1 MTKTMEKAIEQLR
14 SLPDNEQEAAAFAVL
29 ELLDA
34 RRDTVLTDEQLAEVR
49 RRRSQPR
56 GELLTLEQVRASLR
70 RLGA

>member
-1 MTKTMEKAIEQLR
+1 MTKTLEKAIAQLR
-14 SLPDNEQEAAAFAVL
+14 SLPEGEQDAAAVAVMDLL
-29 ELLDA
+29 ET

-56 GELLTLEQVRASLR
+56 GELLTLEQVRANLR